1 MELSNELIRKNTA
14 RILKTRMKLLH
25 KNPFYGLLL
34 MYLKINLS
42 EDIETAST
50 DGKRIYLNPDF
61 LNSITDSEL
70 EYVLSHELLHIVLKH
85 LERFNKSN
93 ELVDQA
99 ADIIVNSNILRANN
113 FRDTSISLSQFGGVQ
128 IHQAPDGTEGWTH
141 SLEELYLML
150 LTQQEAADNQDG
162 DEDSEENAEGSSED
176 ETDCESDDG
185 KQEDLEDSDVSQP
198 NSSGNNGGLEDEQ
211 FGFGNE
217 QENSQEDSGSGNGS
231 KSKGWDSHDMDTDSS
246 DGSSS
251 EADEWDFRIYQAAK
265 QAKEFEETVKLT
277 GSIPGFVE
285 RHVDELQEPTID
297 WRTVLEEF
305 VQSEINDYS
314 FCPPDRRF
322 DDSPFFL
329 PDFNERDDKVEKILF
344 MIDTSASMSD
354 DEVRRC
360 YSEIKGAIDQFN
372 GKIEGWLGFFDAAIV
387 PPVPFIDED
396 EFRAIH
402 PEGGGGTAFDIIF
415 DYVNKEMKDEP
426 PLSIVILTDGGAPF
440 PKVECT
446 KGIPTLWIINN
457 EVVDPPWGKVARIPS
472 SNNIYQ

>member
-14 RILKTRMKLLH
+14 RILKTRIKLLH

-34 MYLKINLS
+34 MYLKITLS
-42 EDIETAST
+42 EDIDTAST
-50 DGKRIYLNPDF
+50 DGKRIYLNLNF
-61 LNSITDSEL
+61 LNSISDTEL

-99 ADIIVNSNILRANN
+99 TDIIVNSNILRANS

-150 LTQQEAADNQDG
+150 LTQQEAAENQDG
-162 DEDSEENAEGSSED
+162 DDDSEEDAEGSSED
-176 ETDCESDDG
+176 EKASESG
-185 KQEDLEDSDVSQP
+185 T
-198 NSSGNNGGLEDEQ
+198 
-211 FGFGNE
+211 GF
-217 QENSQEDSGSGNGS
+217 
-231 KSKGWDSHDMDTDSS
+231 KSKGWDYHDMDTDSS
-246 DGSSS
+246 DDDGY
-251 EADEWDFRIYQAAK
+251 EAEEWELRIYQAAK
-265 QAKEFEETVKLT
+265 QAKEFEETIKIT

-329 PDFNERDDKVEKILF
+329 PDFNERDDRVEKILF
-344 MIDTSASMSD
+344 MIDTSGSMSD
-354 DEVRRC
+354 SAVRSC

-372 GKIEGWLGFFDAAIV
+372 GKIEGWLGFFDAAVV
-387 PPVPFIDED
+387 PPTSFVDED
-396 EFRAIH
+396 EFKAIH

-415 DYVNKEMKDEP
+415 DYVDKEMEDDP
-426 PLSIVILTDGGAPF
+426 PVSIVILTDGYAPF
-440 PKVECT
+440 PDIECT

-457 EVVDPPWGKVARIPS
+457 EEVDPPWGKVARIPS